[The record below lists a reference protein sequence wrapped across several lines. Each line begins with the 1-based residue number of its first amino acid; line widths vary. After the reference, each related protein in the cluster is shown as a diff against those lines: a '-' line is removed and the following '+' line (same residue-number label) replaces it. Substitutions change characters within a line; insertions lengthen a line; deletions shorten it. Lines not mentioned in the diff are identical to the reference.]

1 MVYVEAKGQSGS
13 VHEYY
18 VWRGKQDGFCDQ
30 RYLPVDIIEDK
41 VAEAYAQL
49 RIDQDFESDISQK
62 LRESLEN
69 EHADT
74 RDFVARLQNQLT
86 DVDDKERRLV
96 TLAAEGILSIEKVRQ
111 LSNEYQMQRARIEEQ
126 LSTTNDRLELG
137 AKVTTPALAQ
147 LESLRQSY
155 ERTTDRVRRLM
166 NEAFFRRFYVDEHGA
181 AQGVLNDP
189 YADIMAAQ
197 AAFRSS
203 DVTDTASGPTSTPSS
218 RQAPILDVLACPGCG
233 GADTRNAPDFSGAP
247 LSVSLGSIYLDH
259 GSSRSTLV
267 GMTGFE
273 PATSSSRT
281 TRATKLR
288 HIPMSHGR
296 AANNCSSI
304 AAAREECEI
313 PESPKTSER
322 DVSG

>member
-1 MVYVEAKGQSGS
+1 M
-13 VHEYY
+13 
-18 VWRGKQDGFCDQ
+18 
-30 RYLPVDIIEDK
+30 
-41 VAEAYAQL
+41 
-49 RIDQDFESDISQK
+49 
-62 LRESLEN
+62 
-69 EHADT
+69 
-74 RDFVARLQNQLT
+74 
-86 DVDDKERRLV
+86 DDKERRLV
-96 TLAAEGILSIEKVRQ
+96 TLAAEGILSIEKIRQ

-155 ERTTDRVRRLM
+155 ERTTDRVRWLM
-166 NEAFFRRFYVDEHGA
+166 NEAFFRRFHVDEHGL

-197 AAFRSS
+197 MAFRSS
-203 DVTDTASGPTSTPSS
+203 VVDEAASRPTSTPSS
-218 RQAPILDVLACPGCG
+218 RQTPISDVLTRPGRG
-233 GADTRNAPDFSGAP
+233 EADMRNAPDFSGAP

-259 GSSRSTLV
+259 GSSKATLV

-322 DVSG
+322 GVSG

>member
-62 LRESLEN
+62 LRESFEN

-96 TLAAEGILSIEKVRQ
+96 TLAAEGILSIEKIRQ

-137 AKVTTPALAQ
+137 AKVTTPALAV
-147 LESLRQSY
+147 LPRQ
-155 ERTTDRVRRLM
+155 VV
-166 NEAFFRRFYVDEHGA
+166 NG
-181 AQGVLNDP
+181 
-189 YADIMAAQ
+189 
-197 AAFRSS
+197 
-203 DVTDTASGPTSTPSS
+203 
-218 RQAPILDVLACPGCG
+218 
-233 GADTRNAPDFSGAP
+233 
-247 LSVSLGSIYLDH
+247 
-259 GSSRSTLV
+259 
-267 GMTGFE
+267 
-273 PATSSSRT
+273 
-281 TRATKLR
+281 
-288 HIPMSHGR
+288 
-296 AANNCSSI
+296 
-304 AAAREECEI
+304 
-313 PESPKTSER
+313 
-322 DVSG
+322 